1 MKCML
6 SICALGSLGL
16 ATAQQAGT
24 KNVEGAPHISLRECG
39 AAGCSRTE
47 RSMTLDSNWRWI
59 HDAKGYENC
68 YKGKEWVDK
77 FCRDPTKCASD
88 CALEAVSAAECRSSY
103 AERC

>member
-24 KNVEGAPHISLRECG
+24 KSVEGAPRISLRECG
-39 AAGCSRTE
+39 EAGCSTTE
-47 RSMTLDSNWRWI
+47 RSMTLDANWRWV

-68 YKGKEWVDK
+68 YKGKEWVDN
-77 FCRDPTKCASD
+77 
-88 CALEAVSAAECRSSY
+88 SARTLRSVPRIVRS
-103 AERC
+103 RQ